1 MAKIANT
8 ELTNTFNTWRTQTN
22 QTADRVSQFAIT
34 NSSLYA
40 NTLTANVAFR
50 AKGTSVLQG
59 GVTANRSLTVNNNI
73 TVSGNTTLGAAG
85 KTLTTTGAWS
95 HTGTQSISTNFTVSG
110 NTTLGAAGKTQTT
123 TGAWTHTG
131 TQSIST
137 NLTVSGNNTL
147 GTNPASVNR
156 LSGSTTI
163 NNKLTLTGNV
173 AISNASSVTT
183 LSGTLSVS
191 KTLTASGNT
200 VISSGLSANGSY
212 GSSGWYLRSNGTTA
226 HWSPLPASSGVS
238 TGKAI
243 AMAIVFGG

>member
-22 QTADRVSQFAIT
+22 QIADRVSQFAI
-34 NSSLYA
+34 NNASLYA
-40 NTLTANVAFR
+40 NTLTANVAFS

-59 GVTANRSLTVNNNI
+59 GVTANRSLVVNNNI
-73 TVSGNTTLGAAG
+73 TVSGNTGLGAAG
-85 KTLTTTGAWS
+85 KTITTTGLIA
-95 HTGTQSISTNFTVSG
+95 HTGRAT
-110 NTTLGAAGKTQTT
+110 
-123 TGAWTHTG
+123 
-131 TQSIST
+131 IST

-147 GTNPASVNR
+147 GTNPTSVNR
-156 LSGSTTI
+156 LSGFTTI

-173 AISNASSVTT
+173 AVTNSASVTA

-200 VISSGLSANGSY
+200 VISSGLSANGSF
-212 GSSGWYLRSNGTTA
+212 GSSGYYLRSNGSA
-226 HWSPLPASSGVS
+226 PHWSPLPASSGVS

>member
-22 QTADRVSQFAIT
+22 QIADRVSQFA
-34 NSSLYA
+34 NNNASLYA

-59 GVTANRSLTVNNNI
+59 GVTANRSLVVNNNI
-73 TVSGNTTLGAAG
+73 TVSGNTTLGASG
-85 KTLTTTGAWS
+85 KTITTTGLIA
-95 HTGTQSISTNFTVSG
+95 HTGRAT
-110 NTTLGAAGKTQTT
+110 
-123 TGAWTHTG
+123 
-131 TQSIST
+131 IST

-147 GTNPASVNR
+147 GTNPTSVNR
-156 LSGSTTI
+156 LSGFTTI
-163 NNKLTLTGNV
+163 NNKLTVTGNV
-173 AISNASSVTT
+173 AVTNSASVTA

-200 VISSGLSANGSY
+200 VISSGLSANGSF
-212 GSSGWYLRSNGTTA
+212 GSNGYYLRSNGSA
-226 HWSPLPASSGVS
+226 PHWSPLSSSGVS